1 MERENK
7 YYVGIKTRNIFG
19 DEYES
24 SSAEYMECD
33 GELDYLVAKFE
44 SFLKS
49 IGYEGVTLMYDVP
62 YTIEVVDEQEV
73 LH

>member
-24 SSAEYMECD
+24 SSEEYMECD

-44 SFLKS
+44 SFLKG
-49 IGYEGVTLMYDVP
+49 IGYEGVTLMYEVP
-62 YTIEVVDEQEV
+62 YTIERDEQEV